1 VTVELFAL
9 YDYNEWANERVIRM
23 LRSISEADYVK
34 EMGGGWPSVRATFVH
49 LAGATDAWAERFA
62 GKDVLELPKEGALPN
77 LENAAALLLAAHGKH
92 RAHLKTLTREKLDS
106 YFSWRNLSG
115 EVKTA
120 PFWIVVRHVVN
131 HQTYH
136 RGQISSMV
144 RRLGHQPAATDMVRW
159 GIEVHG
165 FPSTPR
171 TNSSS

>member
-1 VTVELFAL
+1 VTAELLAL

-23 LRSISEADYVK
+23 LRGLPAADYVR

-62 GKDVLELPKEGALPN
+62 GRDVLELPKESALPE
-77 LENAAALLLAAHGKH
+77 LEDAVALLLAAHGKH
-92 RAHLKTLTREKLDS
+92 RARLRTLTREALDRP
-106 YFSWRNLSG
+106 FSWRNLAG

-120 PFWIVVRHVVN
+120 PFEIVVRHVVN

-144 RRLGHQPAATDMVRW
+144 RRLGHAPVATDMVRW

-165 FPSTPR
+165 AETGPR
-171 TNSSS
+171 

>member
-1 VTVELFAL
+1 MTVELLAL

-23 LRSISEADYVK
+23 LRRLPAADYVR

-62 GKDVLELPKEGALPN
+62 GKDVLELPKESALPE
-77 LENAAALLLAAHGKH
+77 LEDAVALLLAAHGKH
-92 RAHLKTLTREKLDS
+92 RARLKTLTREALES
-106 YFSWRNLSG
+106 PFSWRNLAG

-120 PFWIVVRHVVN
+120 PLEIVVRHVVN

-144 RRLGHQPAATDMVRW
+144 RRLGHAPVATDMVRW

-165 FPSTPR
+165 AETGPR
-171 TNSSS
+171 